1 MMTITVPRIAT
12 LSLAL
17 ALGAGAA
24 QAQTPGQPTT
34 QQACA
39 ADVKTYCGAVKPGAG
54 NPVAACMKQNEAK
67 LSSGCKAAIQ
77 RTQQQRSGKSL

>member
-1 MMTITVPRIAT
+1 MTTT
-12 LSLAL
+12 LSRIVIAV
-17 ALGAGAA
+17 AFGVSAGAA
-24 QAQTPGQPTT
+24 YAQAPGQPTT

-39 ADVKTYCGAVKPGAG
+39 ADVKTYCGSVKPGPN
-54 NPVAACMKQNEAK
+54 NPVAACMKENASK

>member
-1 MMTITVPRIAT
+1 MTITLPRLLIVV
-12 LSLAL
+12 
-17 ALGAGAA
+17 ALGLSAAAA

-39 ADVKTYCGAVKPGAG
+39 ADVKTYCGSVKPGPN

>member
-1 MMTITVPRIAT
+1 MMITVPRIAT
-12 LSLAL
+12 LGLAL
-17 ALGAGAA
+17 VLGAGAA

-39 ADVKTYCGAVKPGAG
+39 ADVKAYCGSVKPGAG
-54 NPVAACMKQNEAK
+54 NPVAACMKENASK
-67 LSSGCKAAIQ
+67 LSAGCKAAIQ

>member
-1 MMTITVPRIAT
+1 MTITLPRT
-12 LSLAL
+12 LIVGIF
-17 ALGAGAA
+17 LGLSAA
-24 QAQTPGQPTT
+24 SAHAQTPGQPTT

-39 ADVKTYCGAVKPGAG
+39 ADVKTYCGSVKPGPN

>member
-1 MMTITVPRIAT
+1 MTITLPRI
-12 LSLAL
+12 LIGV
-17 ALGAGAA
+17 ALGLAAGAA

-39 ADVKTYCGAVKPGAG
+39 ADVKTFCGSVKPGPN

>member
-1 MMTITVPRIAT
+1 MTITLPRNLIVGIVVG
-12 LSLAL
+12 LE
-17 ALGAGAA
+17 AGSAH
-24 QAQTPGQPTT
+24 AQTPGQPTT

-39 ADVKTYCGAVKPGAG
+39 ADVKAYCGSVKPGAG

>member
-1 MMTITVPRIAT
+1 MTITLPRI
-12 LSLAL
+12 LIVGL
-17 ALGAGAA
+17 ALGLAAGGA
-24 QAQTPGQPTT
+24 QAQTSAQPTT

-39 ADVKTYCGAVKPGAG
+39 ADVKTFCGSVKPGPN